1 MSEVK
6 NDSIRH
12 KKGCKLCGSQKG
24 VISKYKLDICRRCFK
39 QNAQKL
45 GFEKYD

>member
-1 MSEVK
+1 MTEEK
-6 NDSIRH
+6 IDYIRH

-24 VISKYKLDICRRCFK
+24 VISKYKLGICRRCFK

-45 GFEKYD
+45 GFKKYD